1 MLKVSIIIPVYNV
14 APYIIRC
21 LDSIYNQSYPNLEVI
36 IIDDCGTDNSMAI
49 IDSYL
54 TSDQHDITRI
64 IHHHK
69 NQGLSIARNTG
80 INNANGEYLY
90 FIDSDDYITSNCIN
104 TLAELAYKYN
114 YPTAIFGSA
123 KLEPEN
129 WNDKASCITSNKT
142 DIPEFSNDI
151 KWIRKAFIK
160 NNFLSTTAWNK
171 LIKRDF
177 IVKNGLYF
185 KEGIIHEDILWK
197 WMIGNHIT
205 SIAFNKTNTYYY
217 CYSPTSITNMEN
229 PIKKHESED
238 IIIKELFLNINIRY
252 LIPQFIHIFHFCHLT
267 YYSRLKTSQL
277 PPIHIRYINTI
288 IFSIKCLFKKQKK

>member
-90 FIDSDDYITSNCIN
+90 FIDSDDYITSNCIK
-104 TLAELAYKYN
+104 TLAELAY
-114 YPTAIFGSA
+114 
-123 KLEPEN
+123 
-129 WNDKASCITSNKT
+129 
-142 DIPEFSNDI
+142 
-151 KWIRKAFIK
+151 
-160 NNFLSTTAWNK
+160 
-171 LIKRDF
+171 
-177 IVKNGLYF
+177 
-185 KEGIIHEDILWK
+185 
-197 WMIGNHIT
+197 
-205 SIAFNKTNTYYY
+205 
-217 CYSPTSITNMEN
+217 
-229 PIKKHESED
+229 
-238 IIIKELFLNINIRY
+238 
-252 LIPQFIHIFHFCHLT
+252 
-267 YYSRLKTSQL
+267 
-277 PPIHIRYINTI
+277 
-288 IFSIKCLFKKQKK
+288 

>member
-1 MLKVSIIIPVYNV
+1 MIKISLIVPVYNV

-21 LDSIYNQSYPNLEVI
+21 LDSIYNQSYSNIEVI

-49 IDSYL
+49 INSYL
-54 TSDQHDITRI
+54 TTEQHAITRI
-64 IHHHK
+64 IHHHQ

-90 FIDSDDYITSNCIN
+90 FIDSDDYLTLNCIQ
-104 TLAELAYKYN
+104 LLVELANKYN

-129 WNDKASCITSNKT
+129 WNDKSSYITSNKI
-142 DIPEFSNDI
+142 DIPEFTNDI

-160 NNFLSTTAWNK
+160 NNYLSTTAWNK

-177 IVKNGLYF
+177 IVQNRIYF

-229 PIKKHESED
+229 PMKKHKSED

-252 LIPQFIHIFHFCHLT
+252 LIPQLIYILHFCHSI
-267 YYSRLKTSQL
+267 YCSRQKTSQL
-277 PPIHIRYINTI
+277 PPFYIRYFNTI
-288 IFSIKCLFKKQKK
+288 IFSIRCLFTK